1 MDDISKVYIYLLN
14 DTIIENLQ
22 DINNMSIV
30 MLKGEKGDGAGTWG
44 EIDGNIAHQTDLQN
58 ALSSKANQSALNT
71 TNANVSTNA
80 SNIATLQAEV
90 SAFGNG
96 SPEVVETVAE
106 MIDTTK
112 TYLYVGTETGYTSGN
127 WYYYDGSDWVSGGAY
142 GSNGGGISDNARNLL
157 KYVLERVA
165 YTETGMQIY
174 INALYEALKLIDSPP
189 TETFTILNTLVNVTN
204 SNGATS
210 IASGSAYSAT
220 LSVESGYT
228 WGTVTITMGGTDITS
243 TAYNSSTHEISI
255 ASVTGDLVIVASA
268 TAPVTTYT
276 ITNALSH
283 VSNSNTSASVQ
294 ANSSYSGTLTADTD
308 YEIDSVTVTMGN
320 VDITSTAYTS
330 ATGVISIAS
339 VTGDIVITA
348 SAILPDT
355 RFEIEYRGNYTIS
368 SPSNTRVT
376 LISKEITIAYGETLT
391 ISAENGYVLYALT
404 AYGCKDHHEYEY
416 QPKGTNQQYY
426 VIGVNNATSYEYATN
441 EMVVGSGGKLAY
453 TGTTWN
459 TGKSMSITNSAITS
473 LTFSGFGV
481 FVEKGTTSS
490 HGSEEITIDEA
501 KSAISWTIS

>member
-22 DINNMSIV
+22 DINDMSIV

-44 EIDGNIAHQTDLQN
+44 EIDGNIVNQTDLQN

-80 SNIATLQAEV
+80 SNIARLQTEV
-90 SAFGNG
+90 SSIGNG
-96 SPEVVETVAE
+96 SPEVVDTVAE

-112 TYLYVGTETGYTSGN
+112 TYLYVGTETGYTSGD
-127 WYYYDGSDWVSGGAY
+127 WYYYNGSAWVSGGVY
-142 GSNGGGISDNARNLL
+142 GSDGGGISDNARNLL
-157 KYVLERVA
+157 KYILERVA

-174 INALYEALKLIDSPP
+174 VNALYEALKLMDSPVA
-189 TETFTILNTLVNVTN
+189 ETYTILNTLVNVTN

-210 IASGSAYSAT
+210 IASGSSYSAT
-220 LSVESGYT
+220 LSIESGYT
-228 WGTVTITMGGTDITS
+228 WGTVTITMGETDITS

-283 VSNSNTSASVQ
+283 VSNSNASASIQ

-330 ATGVISIAS
+330 GTGAISIVS

-348 SAILPDT
+348 TASAIPSTVLSATQGNITSGSTDT
-355 RFEIEYRGNYTIS
+355 DKVTVVLNTLTWSPSEVKTIS
-368 SPSNTRVT
+368 VATGYQMFAFKQYGVSNISQAGTPSGSNTVNVY
-376 LISKEITIAYGETLT
+376 SVGD
-391 ISAENGYVLYALT
+391 NGYVQSGNEANNRI
-404 AYGCKDHHEYEY
+404 EI
-416 QPKGTNQQYY
+416 N
-426 VIGVNNATSYEYATN
+426 NNATWAT
-441 EMVVGSGGKLAY
+441 SKTY
-453 TGTTWN
+453 TN
-459 TGKSMSITNSAITS
+459 TNSSITQSVTGIGIYIKTTDGSA
-473 LTFSGFGV
+473 LTPQQAVTV
-481 FVEKGTTSS
+481 F
-490 HGSEEITIDEA
+490 
-501 KSAISWTIS
+501 TIS